1 MRQAPAYCIHKT
13 RNLAFI
19 RLGGRMIYLGR
30 AHSPESHER
39 YHEVLAAHY
48 AGKPPTAAK
57 PRRKPSD
64 FRPDRG
70 ACGGRW
76 ASSQDL
82 TGGPATVCS

>member
-1 MRQAPAYCIHKT
+1 MRQGPAYCIHKT

-48 AGKPPTAAK
+48 AGKPIH
-57 PRRKPSD
+57 R
-64 FRPDRG
+64 
-70 ACGGRW
+70 
-76 ASSQDL
+76 
-82 TGGPATVCS
+82 PATDKTARHGFCGSCLSTQALWPS